1 MTPEHVHFVTGRLA
15 AASLEEVLK
24 PLAEKVGFSYSI
36 DILPITVAALMTPQ
50 WVAKRMNPPAE
61 ASRIVLPGYCR
72 GDLAPVEAI
81 TGASVELGPRD
92 LRKLPAFFGR
102 KPTEDYGDYDIE
114 IIAEINHAPRLS
126 LAEIVS
132 IAKQLQADGAD
143 VIDVGCEPGG
153 GWTGVADCVAA
164 LRDEGLR
171 VSIDSL
177 SPDEIEPAVKAGAS
191 LVLSVNSSNREAA
204 PAWGC
209 EVVVIPDD
217 PRTLAGLDE
226 TIEYLASRDVRLR
239 IDPILE
245 PIGCGFAAS
254 IGRYIET
261 RKRYPD
267 AEMMMGIGNITE
279 LTDAD
284 SAGLNLLL
292 LSLCQE
298 LGIHSVLTTQVIN
311 WARTSVKECDIARRM
326 AHYAVSQK
334 IPPKHVDNRLLML
347 RDAAVTAPT
356 DSDLLRLAA
365 EIKDHNY
372 RLFAQG
378 NQLHAINSQVHAH
391 AEDPFKL
398 FEALVESGATNLDAS
413 HAFYLGYELAK
424 AEIASQLGKQY
435 QQDEPLDW
443 GFLTRTTAPHRIK
456 LSGSKAA
463 KKQSRSQRENDG

>member
-1 MTPEHVHFVTGRLA
+1 MTAEYLHFVTGRLA

-24 PLAEKVGFSYSI
+24 PLAEKVGFRYAI
-36 DILPITVAALMTPQ
+36 DVLPITVAALMTPQ
-50 WVAKRMNPPAE
+50 WVAQRMRPPAGVT
-61 ASRIVLPGYCR
+61 RTILPGYCE
-72 GDLAPVEAI
+72 GDLSPVEA
-81 TGASVELGPRD
+81 AAPADVVRGPRD

-102 KPTEDYGDYDIE
+102 QAVQDYGGYDTQ

-126 LAEIVS
+126 LAEI
-132 IAKQLQADGAD
+132 ITTARQMKADGAD
-143 VIDVGCEPGG
+143 VIDVGCDPSG
-153 GWTGVADCVAA
+153 GWTGVADCVKA
-164 LRDEGLR
+164 LCDEGLQ

-177 SPDEIEPAVKAGAS
+177 SPDEIQPAVRAGAT
-191 LVLSVNSSNREAA
+191 LVLSVNSSNLEAA
-204 PAWGC
+204 PDWGC
-209 EVVVIPDD
+209 EVVVIPDN
-217 PRTLAGLDE
+217 PHTLAGLDE
-226 TIEYLASRDVRLR
+226 TIQHLAAHNVRLR

-245 PIGCGFAAS
+245 PVGCGFAAS

-267 AEMMMGIGNITE
+267 AAMMMGIGNITE

-326 AHYAVSQK
+326 AHYAVTHS
-334 IPPKHVDNRLLML
+334 IPPKHIETRLLML

-356 DSDLLRLAA
+356 DEDLMRLAA

-372 RLFAQG
+372 RLFVQD
-378 NQLHAINSQVHAH
+378 QKLHAINSAVHVKDG
-391 AEDPFKL
+391 DPFKL
-398 FEALVESGATNLDAS
+398 FEQLTASGAANLDAS

-424 AEIASQLGKQY
+424 AEIAMTLDKQY

-443 GFLTRTTAPHRIK
+443 GYLTRSNKPHRIS
-456 LSGSKAA
+456 LTSSRGAR
-463 KKQSRSQRENDG
+463 KKKHDD